1 MGTTL
6 NHKDDTHGPT
16 CLPVPN
22 RQLLSSQSSLSSND
36 ESTSITPYDDSK
48 LECRGSPYLS
58 TMLCRRQRSRQ
69 PAMQVCRGSLFEI
82 LRQRGVP
89 EDIASRRQYI
99 YNRLCEV
106 VRLDFSNNDNDNDDD
121 DDNYDVDGP

>member
-6 NHKDDTHGPT
+6 NDESHGPT
-16 CLPVPN
+16 CLPIHN
-22 RQLLSSQSSLSSND
+22 RQLVSSSQSSLSSN
-36 ESTSITPYDDSK
+36 ESTSMNREDGT
-48 LECRGSPYLS
+48 LNCRGSPYLS
-58 TMLCRRQRSRQ
+58 TMFCRRQRSHP
-69 PAMQVCRGSLFEI
+69 PAMPVCRGSLFEI

-106 VRLDFSNNDNDNDDD
+106 VRLDVSDDENDEDVNDDD
-121 DDNYDVDGP
+121 DSDDDP